1 MTMPRPVIYNK
12 RRKKRYRVFHAE
24 KIKEEGCLLKHYLGI
39 ELGSTRIK
47 AVAIDEAF
55 APVSSGDYTW
65 KSSFENG
72 VWTYH
77 LEDAW
82 TGLKAA
88 IAGVNDRESIS
99 AMGISGM
106 MHGLL
111 AFDSDWKLI
120 TPFRTWQNTMTAEA
134 AEKLTAAFDFNIPQR
149 WSVAHLYQAVLKKE
163 PFVPEI
169 AHITT
174 LAGYIH
180 FMLTGVNAVGVG
192 EASGMFPINSG
203 TNNYDEEM
211 LRRFEALTADQPWKI
226 REVLPK
232 VLVAGQDAGR
242 LTWQG
247 AALLDGLLPA
257 GIPFAPAEG
266 DAGTGMAATNAVA
279 PRTGNVSAGTSIFS
293 MVVLEKPLKKVY
305 PEIDLVTTPTG
316 RAVAMVHCN
325 NCTSD
330 MNAWVGIFRETA
342 ELFGAKVDTGTLYTK
357 LYEKSLEGDAD
368 CGGVT
373 TYNYLAGE
381 GVTHLDEG
389 RPMVIR
395 RPDSAFTLA
404 NFLRSQLYAT
414 MATLKIGMDILAE
427 EGVAIDSLTGHGG
440 LFKTPVVG
448 QRYMAAACGASVTCM
463 ETAGEGGPYGMAL
476 LAAYMDHRE
485 ESLEAFLSREVFAS
499 TNSVTLKPEK
509 ADVEGFNR
517 YLAVFKAGLAVE
529 KTAVET
535 IR

>member
-1 MTMPRPVIYNK
+1 M
-12 RRKKRYRVFHAE
+12 
-24 KIKEEGCLLKHYLGI
+24 KHYLGI

-47 AVAIDEAF
+47 AVAIDETF

-72 VWTYH
+72 VWTYP

-88 IAGVNDRESIS
+88 IAGIKDRDGI
-99 AMGISGM
+99 AVMGISAM

-111 AFDSDWKLI
+111 AFDRDWKLL

-134 AEKLTAAFDFNIPQR
+134 AEKLTACFGFNIPQR
-149 WSVAHLYQAVLKKE
+149 WSVAHLYQAVLNGE

-180 FMLTGVNAVGVG
+180 FMLTGVNAVGIG
-192 EASGMFPINSG
+192 EASGMFPIDSE
-203 TNNYDEEM
+203 TLTYDEEM
-211 LRRFEALTADQPWKI
+211 LRKFEALTADQPWNI
-226 REVLPK
+226 RQVLPG
-232 VLVAGQDAGR
+232 VLLAGQDAGK
-242 LTWQG
+242 LTEQG
-247 AALLDGLLPA
+247 AALLDGLLPV

-266 DAGTGMAATNAVA
+266 DAGTGMTATNAVA

-316 RAVAMVHCN
+316 KAVAMVHCN

-330 MNAWVGIFRETA
+330 MNAWAGILRETA
-342 ELFGAKVDTGTLYTK
+342 ELFGGEVDTGTLYTK
-357 LYEKSLEGDAD
+357 LYQKSLEGDPD
-368 CGGVT
+368 CGGII

-381 GVTHLDEG
+381 GVTHLDGG
-389 RPMVIR
+389 RPMVVR
-395 RPDSAFTLA
+395 RPDSRFTLA

-448 QRYMAAACGASVTCM
+448 QKYMAAACGASVTCM

-476 LAAYMDHRE
+476 LAAYMDRRE
-485 ESLEAFLSREVFAS
+485 ESLEEFLSRDVFAS
-499 TNSVTLKPEK
+499 AKSTTLHPEQ
-509 ADVEGFNR
+509 ADMEGFNR
-517 YLAVFKAGLAVE
+517 YLAAFKAGLAAE
-529 KTAVET
+529 KAALET
-535 IR
+535 I

>member
-1 MTMPRPVIYNK
+1 M
-12 RRKKRYRVFHAE
+12 
-24 KIKEEGCLLKHYLGI
+24 KHYLGI

-47 AVAIDEAF
+47 AVAIDETF

-72 VWTYH
+72 VWTYP

-88 IAGVNDRESIS
+88 IAGIKDRDGI
-99 AMGISGM
+99 AVMGISAM

-111 AFDSDWKLI
+111 AFDRDWKLL

-134 AEKLTAAFDFNIPQR
+134 AEKLTACFGFNIPQR
-149 WSVAHLYQAVLKKE
+149 WSVAHLYQAVLNGE

-180 FMLTGVNAVGVG
+180 FMLTGVNAVGIG
-192 EASGMFPINSG
+192 EASGMFPIDSE
-203 TNNYDEEM
+203 TLTYDEEM
-211 LRRFEALTADQPWKI
+211 LRKFEALTADQPWNI
-226 REVLPK
+226 RQVLPG
-232 VLVAGQDAGR
+232 VLLAGQDAGK
-242 LTWQG
+242 LTEQG
-247 AALLDGLLPA
+247 AALLDGLLPV

-266 DAGTGMAATNAVA
+266 DAGTGMTATNAVA

-316 RAVAMVHCN
+316 KAVAMVHCN

-330 MNAWVGIFRETA
+330 MNAWAGILRETA
-342 ELFGAKVDTGTLYTK
+342 ELFGGEVDTGTLYTK
-357 LYEKSLEGDAD
+357 LYQKSLEGDPD
-368 CGGVT
+368 CGGIIN
-373 TYNYLAGE
+373 YNYLAGE
-381 GVTHLDEG
+381 GVTHLDGG
-389 RPMVIR
+389 RPMVVR
-395 RPDSAFTLA
+395 RPDSRFTLA

-448 QRYMAAACGASVTCM
+448 QKYMAAACGASVTCM

-476 LAAYMDHRE
+476 LAAYMDRRE
-485 ESLEAFLSREVFAS
+485 ESLEEFLNRDVFAS
-499 TNSVTLKPEK
+499 AKSTTLQPEQ
-509 ADVEGFNR
+509 ADADGFNR
-517 YLAVFKAGLAVE
+517 YLAAFKAGLAAE
-529 KTAVET
+529 KAALET
-535 IR
+535 I